1 MSSQAATS
9 VLSKK
14 RNRQPA
20 LDFLQRLG
28 KSLMLPVAVL
38 PMAAIF
44 MGIGNWIL
52 KADSANFFGILF
64 SSVGNAAINNMSV
77 LFCLGVG
84 IGMSKDGHG
93 TVAVASLVSW
103 FVVRALLSEN
113 TAASLLGELSATQ
126 TMAYGS
132 TNNALIG
139 ILCGLTAAFSY
150 NRFKDTRLPTA
161 VAFFGGKRFVSIV
174 SMGLSA
180 ILAFVLLF
188 VWPFCFG
195 GIMKFAQ
202 VVAAT
207 GPFGAFIFGVFNRL
221 LIPIGLHHALNA
233 VILFDASGIGDAI
246 RYWTGDL
253 LFNAQGQQITGMFTT
268 GFLTI
273 PFFGLPA
280 AALAM
285 YLRAKPE
292 RKKAVMGLFISGA
305 LSSFLTGITEPL
317 EFSFM
322 FLSPLMFVIYAVL
335 AGLANFIFALTPIR
349 AGVGAAPGFIEFV
362 FGTSAPGAHNPWL
375 LILFGPLVGVVFF
388 LVFFFL
394 IKRLNLKTPGRED
407 EIGAD
412 EMVFTLKSS
421 DFSAV
426 AQTILEG
433 LGGAANIAS
442 LDNCVSRLR
451 VDLNDP
457 SRVDDPKIKSAGVLG
472 IIHPT
477 KTSIQI
483 VVGTQVQF
491 VAEEIKALMGKG
503 TT

>member
-1 MSSQAATS
+1 MANG
-9 VLSKK
+9 KK
-14 RNRQPA
+14 NGNTA
-20 LDFLQRLG
+20 LGFLQRLG

-52 KADSANFFGILF
+52 KGDSANFFGLLF
-64 SSVGNAAINNMSV
+64 STVGNAAINNMSV

-93 TVAVASLVSW
+93 SVAVASLVSW
-103 FVVRALLSEN
+103 FVVRGLLNSDL
-113 TAASLLGELSATQ
+113 AATILGELSPAQ
-126 TMAYGS
+126 GAAYGA
-132 TNNALIG
+132 TDNALIG
-139 ILCGLTAAFSY
+139 ILCGLTASFSY
-150 NRFKDTRLPTA
+150 NKFKDIQLPAA

-180 ILAFVLLF
+180 LLGFALLF
-188 VWPFCFG
+188 VWPACFD
-195 GIMKFAQ
+195 GIMNFAR
-202 VVAAT
+202 VVANT
-207 GPFGAFIFGVFNRL
+207 GPFGAFIFGFFNRL

-233 VILFDASGIGDAI
+233 VVLFDGSGIGDAI

-253 LFNAQGQQITGMFTT
+253 LYNAQGQQITGMFTT
-268 GFLTI
+268 GFLAI

-322 FLSPLMFVIYAVL
+322 FLSPVLFVIHAL
-335 AGLANFIFALTPIR
+335 LSAFATFAFALTPIR
-349 AGVGAAPGFIEFV
+349 AGVGAAPGFIEFI
-362 FGTSAPGAHNPWL
+362 FGTSAPGAQSPWL
-375 LILFGPLVGVVFF
+375 LIAFGPIVGVVYFF
-388 LVFFFL
+388 VFYYV

-407 EIGAD
+407 DIGAD
-412 EMVFTLKSS
+412 ELGFALKNNDFTAAAK
-421 DFSAV
+421 
-426 AQTILEG
+426 TILDG
-433 LGGAANIAS
+433 LGGAANIKV
-442 LDNCVSRLR
+442 LDNCVTRLR
-451 VDLNDP
+451 IELND
-457 SRVDDPKIKSAGVLG
+457 SQKCDDPRIKSAGVLA
-472 IIHPT
+472 IMHPT
-477 KTSIQI
+477 RDSVQI

-491 VAEEIKALMGKG
+491 VADAMKQLMNA
-503 TT
+503 

>member
-1 MSSQAATS
+1 MAKSEKGTG
-9 VLSKK
+9 VILE
-14 RNRQPA
+14 
-20 LDFLQRLG
+20 FLQKLG

-52 KADSANFFGILF
+52 KGDSANFFGLLF
-64 SSVGNAAINNMSV
+64 STVGNAAINNMSV

-103 FVVRALLSEN
+103 FVVRGILNEGLASAILGTLSPAQ
-113 TAASLLGELSATQ
+113 TAAYGATD
-126 TMAYGS
+126 
-132 TNNALIG
+132 NALIG
-139 ILCGLTAAFSY
+139 ILCGITASFSY
-150 NRFKDTRLPTA
+150 NRFKDTQLPTA

-180 ILAFVLLF
+180 ALGFILLF

-195 GIMKFAQ
+195 GIMSFAAM
-202 VVAAT
+202 VAAT
-207 GPFGAFIFGVFNRL
+207 GPVGALIFGIFNRL

-233 VILFDASGIGDAI
+233 VVLFDASGIGDAI

-253 LFNAQGQQITGMFTT
+253 LFTAGGKQITGMFAT
-268 GFLTI
+268 GFLAV

-292 RKKAVMGLFISGA
+292 KKKAVMGLFISGA

-322 FLSPLMFVIYAVL
+322 FLSPLLFVLHAVL
-335 AGLANFIFALTPIR
+335 AGLANFAFALSPIR
-349 AGVGAAPGFIEFV
+349 AGVGAAPGFIEFI

-375 LILFGPLVGVVFF
+375 LIAFGPIVGVVYF
-388 LVFFFL
+388 LVFFFV
-394 IKRLNLKTPGRED
+394 IKWFNLKTPGRED
-407 EIGAD
+407 DIGGAEEQAFSLKNND
-412 EMVFTLKSS
+412 FTG
-421 DFSAV
+421 V
-426 AQTILEG
+426 AKVILEA
-433 LGGAANIAS
+433 LGGSANIKA
-442 LDNCVSRLR
+442 LDNCVTRLR
-451 VDLNDP
+451 IELNDP
-457 SRVDDPKIKSAGVLG
+457 LKADDPKIKSTGVLG
-472 IIHPT
+472 IMHPT

-491 VAEEIKALMGKG
+491 VADAMKSLMQQKE
-503 TT
+503 

>member
-1 MSSQAATS
+1 MN
-9 VLSKK
+9 SKK
-14 RNRQPA
+14 GTGV

-52 KADSANFFGILF
+52 KADGANFFGLLF
-64 SSVGNAAINNMSV
+64 STVGNAGINNMSV

-93 TVAVASLVSW
+93 TAAVASLVSW
-103 FVVRALLSEN
+103 FVVRGILSESL
-113 TAASLLGELSATQ
+113 ASAVLGELSPAQ
-126 TMAYGS
+126 AAAYGA
-132 TNNALIG
+132 TDNALVG
-139 ILCGLTAAFSY
+139 ILCGLAAAVSY
-150 NRFKDTRLPTA
+150 NRFKDTRLPAA

-180 ILAFVLLF
+180 VLGFVLLF

-195 GIMKFAQ
+195 GIMNF
-202 VVAAT
+202 AAT
-207 GPFGAFIFGVFNRL
+207 AAAAGPFGAFVFGVLNRL

-233 VILFDASGIGDAI
+233 VVLFDAGGIGDAI

-253 LFNAQGQQITGMFTT
+253 LFNAQGKQITGMFIT
-268 GFLTI
+268 GFLAV

-292 RKKAVMGLFISGA
+292 KKKAVLGLFLSGA

-322 FLSPLMFVIYAVL
+322 FLSPLLFVVHALL
-335 AGLANFIFALTPIR
+335 AGLSVFAFALSPIR
-349 AGVGAAPGFIEFV
+349 AGVGAAPGFIEFL

-375 LILFGPLVGVVFF
+375 LIAFGPLVGVVYF
-388 LVFFFL
+388 LVFFFV
-394 IKRLNLKTPGRED
+394 IKWFKLKTPGRED
-407 EIGAD
+407 DLGGED
-412 EMVFTLKSS
+412 EQAYSLKNNN
-421 DFSAV
+421 FAEV
-426 AQTILEG
+426 GKIILEA

-442 LDNCVSRLR
+442 LDNCVTRLR
-451 VDLNDP
+451 IELKDP
-457 SRVDDPKIKSAGVLG
+457 LKADDPKIKSTGVLG
-472 IIHPT
+472 IMHPT
-477 KTSIQI
+477 QNSIQI
-483 VVGTQVQF
+483 IVGTQVQF
-491 VAEEIKALMGKG
+491 VADAMKSLLHK
-503 TT
+503 